1 MFFRKDNGTGKID
14 TIIGAYVEIKG
25 SINSKSPIR
34 IDGAIDGTIESEEE
48 VILGKDGKVK
58 GDIKAK
64 NILIGGY
71 IEGNVE
77 ATEKVE
83 LLSGGELIGD
93 IKAGT
98 IVIDEGAV
106 FTGSSKMAT
115 KSRLTAGVVNNLTQ
129 KHLANPQ

>member
-1 MFFRKDNGTGKID
+1 MFFKRDNGTGKID
-14 TIIGAYVEIKG
+14 TIIGIYVEIKG
-25 SINSKSPIR
+25 SINSKSSIR
-34 IDGAIDGTIESEEE
+34 IDGTIDGTIESEEE
-48 VILGKDGKVK
+48 VIIGKDGKVK

-83 LLSGGELIGD
+83 LLKGGELIGD

-98 IVIDEGAV
+98 IIIDEGAV
-106 FTGSSKMAT
+106 FTGSSKMSS
-115 KSRLTAGVVNNLTQ
+115 KSRVAAAVDNLTQ